1 MSLHDSKE
9 TGQINMIH
17 FKLTL
22 KILDYTK
29 ETLPIKTNVILLSL
43 IFFLLDS
50 ISEIL
55 YSPVFS
61 TSGYLLEFLIFN
73 HCEMI
78 QFLSFLDSLI

>member
-1 MSLHDSKE
+1 
-9 TGQINMIH
+9 MIH

-29 ETLPIKTNVILLSL
+29 TFPIKTNVIFSL
-43 IFFLLDS
+43 ISFLLDS
-50 ISEIL
+50 ISELEIL

-61 TSGYLLEFLIFN
+61 TSNYLLEFLIFN

-78 QFLSFLDSLI
+78 VSPFFRQSHVVKASLELTM

>member
-1 MSLHDSKE
+1 MSLLDSKE

-50 ISEIL
+50 ISELEIL

-61 TSGYLLEFLIFN
+61 TSEFLIFN

-78 QFLSFLDSLI
+78 QFLSFLESLI